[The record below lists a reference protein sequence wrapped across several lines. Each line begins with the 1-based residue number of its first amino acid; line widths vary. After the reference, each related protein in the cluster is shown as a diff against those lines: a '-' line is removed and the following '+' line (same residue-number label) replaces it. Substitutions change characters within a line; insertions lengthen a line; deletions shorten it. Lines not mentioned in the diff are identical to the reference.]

1 MRNKKER
8 GNTGDEVLINRKVI
22 QAFSGSGPNEHYWK
36 PSEMR
41 ANQYM
46 CAAPVHYDSLRPS
59 GGMLA
64 AAQSQL
70 RGAAER
76 FQDGNAL
83 RIECKRLAN

>member
-46 CAAPVHYDSLRPS
+46 CAAPVHYDSLHQRWV
-59 GGMLA
+59 GGQNRANQARITITL
-64 AAQSQL
+64 
-70 RGAAER
+70 E
-76 FQDGNAL
+76 AL
-83 RIECKRLAN
+83 RPVTIS